1 MTIRPALEADL
12 YRVFEMGVHFIV
24 SEPRYALIFQWQPD
38 ALEAFIRELA
48 AGDLTEILVVEL
60 EPGTLVGMLVL
71 TLVPNPFG
79 GPPWAEEFAYW
90 LDPPARRGTLAYKLL
105 GAAENW
111 ARRKGAAVLK
121 MVAPWGSQ
129 IGKLY
134 ERRGYEPL
142 ETIYILRLDYG
153 APKLA
158 RRREEVHG
166 DA

>member
-1 MTIRPALEADL
+1 MTIREAREADL

-24 SEPRYALIFQWQPD
+24 SEPRYALIFQWQPE

-48 AGDLTEILVVEL
+48 AGDQSGILVVERDAGEL
-60 EPGTLVGMLVL
+60 LGMVVLVM
-71 TLVPNPFG
+71 VPNPFG

-90 LDPPARRGTLAYKLL
+90 LDPPARRGRLAYQLL
-105 GAAENW
+105 GAAEDW

-142 ETIYILRLDYG
+142 EVIYTLRL
-153 APKLA
+153 
-158 RRREEVHG
+158 
-166 DA
+166 

>member
-12 YRVFEMGVHFIV
+12 YRVFEMAVHFIV
-24 SEPRYALIFQWQPD
+24 SEPRYALIFQWQPA

-48 AGDLTEILVVEL
+48 AGEDSGILVVESDA
-60 EPGTLVGMLVL
+60 GDLVGMVVL
-71 TLVPNPFG
+71 AIVPNPFG

-90 LDPPARRGTLAYKLL
+90 LDPPSRRGTLAYRLL
-105 GAAENW
+105 GYAEDW

-134 ERRGYEPL
+134 EHRGYEPL
-142 ETIYILRLDYG
+142 ETTYILRL
-153 APKLA
+153 
-158 RRREEVHG
+158 
-166 DA
+166 